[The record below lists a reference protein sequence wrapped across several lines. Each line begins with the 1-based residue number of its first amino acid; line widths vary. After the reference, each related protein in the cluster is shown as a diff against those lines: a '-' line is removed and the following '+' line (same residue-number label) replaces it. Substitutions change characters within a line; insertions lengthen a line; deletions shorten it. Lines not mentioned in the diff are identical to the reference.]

1 MYIGAPLGD
10 GSSLRA
16 GPTSPWFTYFTE
28 ASSYSSIP
36 IITLYIITC
45 PLFQSQSYFIS

>member
-16 GPTSPWFTYFTE
+16 GPTSPGFRYFTE
-28 ASSYSSIP
+28 ASSYSSIH
-36 IITLYIITC
+36 IITFYVITYL
-45 PLFQSQSYFIS
+45 PFKG